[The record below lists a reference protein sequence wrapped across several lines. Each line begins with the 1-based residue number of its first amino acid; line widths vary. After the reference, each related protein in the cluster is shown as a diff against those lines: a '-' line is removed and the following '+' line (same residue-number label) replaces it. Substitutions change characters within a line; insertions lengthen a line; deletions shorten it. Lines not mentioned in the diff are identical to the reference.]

1 MPASLSSE
9 APVRRVLVL
18 LALTVAVFCQPGLL
32 AQEVAPQAS
41 APQASAPKTPGAKPP
56 APTTD
61 LDRFMNA
68 ALLRRDIDKK
78 VLSDYVLDEVELF
91 EVLGPGRVP
100 IARMRYEY
108 TWYVRDGFHVRSP
121 VKVNGVPMSE
131 SERRAY
137 EDRWVKSEEGR
148 RKFRTER
155 EVKREQAGKPP
166 MLSAPSIHEPRFISE
181 SYFMDFKFEPGNYFL
196 AGKETLDG
204 QEVLKI
210 DYLPTALFN
219 DDDEKSEDAEVRKQ
233 EAEARPKDP
242 KDDPKDAR
250 KDEKPKEKKVDKRS
264 EKEQDKEKKLEQD
277 IERKMNKSSQVTLW
291 VDPKS
296 HQIVKYTFDN
306 VWMDFLPGGWLVKVD
321 DIRAQ
326 MQMGQPFP
334 GIWLPRN
341 LSIHAGISIALGPME
356 FQYKREFANYR
367 KADVSSKITVP
378 K

>member
-1 MPASLSSE
+1 MPASLLPE

-18 LALTVAVFCQPGLL
+18 LAIAVAVICPPGVR
-32 AQEVAPQAS
+32 AQASPPQAP
-41 APQASAPKTPGAKPP
+41 AAKPP
-56 APTTD
+56 AAPATD
-61 LDRFMNA
+61 LDRFMNQ
-68 ALLRRDIDKK
+68 ALLRRDIDRK
-78 VLSDYVLDEVELF
+78 VLSDYVLDEVESF
-91 EVLGPGRVP
+91 EVLGPGRIPV
-100 IARMRYEY
+100 ARMRYEY
-108 TWYVRDGFHVRSP
+108 TWYVREGVHVRSP

-131 SERRAY
+131 ADRRAY
-137 EDRWVKSEEGR
+137 EDRWVRSEEGR

-155 EVKREQAGKPP
+155 EAKREQAGKPP
-166 MLSAPSIHEPRFISE
+166 TLSAPSINEPRFISE

-210 DYLPTALFN
+210 DYLPTVLFN
-219 DDDEKSEDAEVRKQ
+219 DDDDEKSEDAAVRRQ
-233 EAEARPKDP
+233 EAEARPKDA
-242 KDDPKDAR
+242 KDA
-250 KDEKPKEKKVDKRS
+250 KDEKPQEKKVEKPRSAKELEKEKKD
-264 EKEQDKEKKLEQD
+264 QDKEKQFEQD
-277 IERKMNKSSQVTLW
+277 IQRKMNKSSQITLW

-306 VWMDFLPGGWLVKVD
+306 VWLDFLPAGWLVKVD
-321 DIRAQ
+321 DLRAS

-356 FQYKREFANYR
+356 FSYTREFANYR
-367 KADVSSKITVP
+367 KADVATKVTVP